1 MQAGQFSGQDGD
13 RMTREMPFG
22 APIDR
27 SQRHGSMS
35 LLMLVTLFIV
45 GAVAA
50 MLYLGESS
58 YATILTIL
66 LATFAAVG
74 VLAAFLYAMGILQFA
89 GRAARNDITK
99 LIVDGATDGHLVVD
113 REGKILYANGAYQ
126 AFCGALPGRVAS
138 VRPVERLFSGA
149 PDVSEAAYRLAQAAR
164 EGRIGQEVIRLVPA
178 LAGGGAHGWY
188 RVRVRP
194 MNTGPVNAVHWTVSD
209 VTREHERHENEFQE
223 LQEAISYLDNAPAGF
238 FVARPEGK
246 IVYLNAT
253 LAGWLDLDLTET
265 ADQRLSLSDIVASGG
280 ASLISSVQGM
290 PGSLKTETID
300 LDLRRQNGLPLPV
313 RLIHRVAFGA
323 DGTPGVSRTLVL
335 NRAQGQDLSDGR
347 AAEVRFARFFNNS
360 PLAIATLDRAGQF
373 VSTNARFAS
382 LLADLPQG
390 GVRDIASLPVP
401 ADRPKIEAAFQEAL
415 RGRGEIDPV
424 DAALEGSAMRSARC
438 YFVPAEAPGDKD
450 EAALVYLVET
460 TEEKKLQEQFFQ
472 SMKMNAIGQL
482 AGGVAH
488 DFNNHLQA
496 IVGFSDLLIGNY
508 RATDPRYQD
517 VMQIKNSANRAK
529 SLVRQL
535 LAFSRQQTLLPEPI
549 DLGERLSDLTNLLKR
564 SIGPNVELEVR
575 HGRDLWSIFADPAS
589 FDNMIINLAV
599 NARDAMGEGGK
610 LTIRTANV
618 LAGDVGRYE
627 VEDMPAA
634 DYVVVEAIDTGCGM
648 PPDIRKKI
656 FEPFF
661 TTKEVGKGT
670 GLGLSSVYG
679 FVTQSNGFIA
689 CESEVG
695 KGTTFRIFLPRHV
708 EIADEATEAEASAP
722 VTPAEPEP
730 GLSSAVAPG
739 AVAAAAKAAPAE
751 DMTGKGTILLVED
764 EDAVRNFGARALR
777 SRGYTVIEAQSG
789 VDALDQVEGRLAEID
804 LVISDVVMPEM
815 DGPTLLRELRARN
828 PELKVIFVSGYAEEA
843 FRKNLPDGEQF
854 DFLPKPFGLKQL
866 VEAVKGILG

>member
-1 MQAGQFSGQDGD
+1 
-13 RMTREMPFG
+13 MTKETPFG

-27 SQRHGSMS
+27 SQRHGSTVV
-35 LLMLVTLFIV
+35 LLLVTLFIV
-45 GAVAA
+45 GAVVA
-50 MLYLGESS
+50 MITLGESY
-58 YATILTIL
+58 YATVLTFL
-66 LATFAAVG
+66 LATFAAIG

-89 GRAARNDITK
+89 GRSSRYDVTK
-99 LIVDGATDGHLVVD
+99 QIIDGAGEGHLVID
-113 REGKILYANGAYQ
+113 REGKVLYANGAYQ
-126 AFCGALPGRVAS
+126 SFCGGLPGRIAS
-138 VRPVERLFSGA
+138 IRPVERLFSGA
-149 PDVSEAAYRLAQAAR
+149 PEVSEATYRLAQAAR
-164 EGRIGQEVIRLVPA
+164 EGRGGMEIIRLVPA

-188 RVRVRP
+188 RVRVRSMESGGAP
-194 MNTGPVNAVHWTVSD
+194 AVHWTVSD
-209 VTREHERHENEFQE
+209 ITRERERHENEFQE

-246 IVYLNAT
+246 LVYLNAT
-253 LAGWLDLDLTET
+253 LAGWLDLDLAEI
-265 ADQRLSLSDIVASGG
+265 ADQKLDLKDIIASGG
-280 ASLISSVQGM
+280 AALLAGVQGM
-290 PGSLKTETID
+290 PGALKTETID
-300 LDLRRQNGLPLPV
+300 LDLKRRNGHSLPV

-323 DGTPGVSRTLVL
+323 DGAPGISRTLVL
-335 NRAQGQDLSDGR
+335 NRAQGQDVSDGR

-360 PLAIATLDRAGQF
+360 PLAIATLDRTGGF
-373 VSTNARFAS
+373 VSTNAR
-382 LLADLPQG
+382 LATLIAAMPQG
-390 GVRDIASLPVP
+390 NAREIGAMIAP
-401 ADRPKIEAAFQEAL
+401 ADRSKVEAAFREAL
-415 RGRGEIDPV
+415 AGRGEIEPV
-424 DAALEGSAMRSARC
+424 DAQLATEETRSARFF
-438 YFVPAEAPGDKD
+438 FVPADTTGEKD
-450 EAALVYLVET
+450 EAALVYLIET
-460 TEEKKLQEQFFQ
+460 TDEKKLQEQFFQ

-575 HGRDLWSIFADPAS
+575 HGRDLWGINADPAS
-589 FDNMIINLAV
+589 FDNMVINLAV
-599 NARDAMGEGGK
+599 NARDAMPEGGK
-610 LTIRTANV
+610 LMIRTAN
-618 LAGDVGRYE
+618 LPADESARYE
-627 VEDMPAA
+627 VEGMPEA
-634 DYVVVEAIDTGCGM
+634 DYVIVEVTDTGTGM
-648 PPDIRKKI
+648 SAEVRKKI

-679 FVTQSNGFIA
+679 FLTQSNGFID
-689 CESEVG
+689 CVSELK
-695 KGTTFRIFLPRHV
+695 KGTTFRIFLPRHDLVV
-708 EIADEATEAEASAP
+708 EPAALVAGEVAP
-722 VTPAEPEP
+722 APAVAGGKVAAVAQVVTPTA
-730 GLSSAVAPG
+730 APG
-739 AVAAAAKAAPAE
+739 A

-789 VDALDQVEGRLAEID
+789 VDALNQVEGKLDEID

-815 DGPTLLRELRARN
+815 DGPTLLRELRAMN

-866 VEAVKGILG
+866 VEAVKTVIS

>member
-1 MQAGQFSGQDGD
+1 
-13 RMTREMPFG
+13 MTRETPFG

-27 SQRHGSMS
+27 SQRQGSTV
-35 LLMLVTLFIV
+35 LLLLVTLFIV
-45 GAVAA
+45 GAVLA
-50 MLYLGESS
+50 MLLLGEAH
-58 YATILTIL
+58 YATVLTVL
-66 LATFAAVG
+66 LATFAAIG
-74 VLAAFLYAMGILQFA
+74 VIAAFLYAMGVLQFA
-89 GRAARNDITK
+89 GRGARNDITK
-99 LIVDGATDGHLVVD
+99 LIVDGSADGHLVVD
-113 REGKILYANGAYQ
+113 REGKVLYANGAYQ
-126 AFCGALPGRVAS
+126 ALCGGMPGRLAS
-138 VRPVERLFSGA
+138 IRPVERLFSGA
-149 PDVSEAAYRLAQAAR
+149 PEVSEATYRLAQAAR
-164 EGRIGQEVIRLVPA
+164 EGRIGMEVIRLVPA
-178 LAGGGAHGWY
+178 LSGGGSHGWY

-194 MNTGPVNAVHWTVSD
+194 VDAASGPAVQWTVSD
-209 VTREHERHENEFQE
+209 VTRERERHENEFQE

-238 FVARPEGK
+238 FVSRPDGK
-246 IVYLNAT
+246 LVYLNAT
-253 LAGWLDLDLTET
+253 LAGWLDRDLAEI
-265 ADQRLSLSDIVASGG
+265 AEQKLELKDIVASGG
-280 ASLISSVQGM
+280 AALLGAVQGL
-290 PGSLKTETID
+290 PGALKTETID
-300 LDLRRQNGLPLPV
+300 LDLKRRNGNSLPV
-313 RLIHRVAFGA
+313 RLIHRIAFGA

-335 NRAQGQDLSDGR
+335 NRAQGQDVSDGR

-360 PLAIATLDRAGQF
+360 PLAIATLDRSGAF
-373 VSTNARFAS
+373 VSTNAR
-382 LLADLPQG
+382 LATLIAALPQG
-390 GVRDIASLPVP
+390 SPRDITAMIAP
-401 ADRPKIEAAFQEAL
+401 AERSKVETAFREAIG
-415 RGRGEIDPV
+415 GRGEIEPV
-424 DAALEGSAMRSARC
+424 DAALATAEARSARFF
-438 YFVPAEAPGDKD
+438 FVPADTIGDKE
-450 EAALVYLVET
+450 EAALVYLIET
-460 TEEKKLQEQFFQ
+460 TDEKKLQEQFFQ

-575 HGRDLWSIFADPAS
+575 HGRELWGIHADPAS

-599 NARDAMGEGGK
+599 NARDAMPDGGK
-610 LTIRTANV
+610 LIIRTANV
-618 LAGDVGRYE
+618 AEAAAGEFAIEG
-627 VEDMPAA
+627 MPAA
-634 DYVVVEAIDTGCGM
+634 DYVLVEVTDTGTGM
-648 PPDIRKKI
+648 PEEVRKKI

-679 FVTQSNGFIA
+679 FLTQSNGFIG
-689 CESEVG
+689 CSSTVG
-695 KGTTFRIFLPRHV
+695 KGTVFRIFLPRHDV
-708 EIADEATEAEASAP
+708 A
-722 VTPAEPEP
+722 TPAEQHAADSKALLP
-730 GLSSAVAPG
+730 
-739 AVAAAAKAAPAE
+739 AAAAEGTSPVATAPAAAPAAAAPA

-764 EDAVRNFGARALR
+764 EDAVRNFGARALK

-789 VDALDQVEGRLAEID
+789 VDALNQIGGRLHEID

-843 FRKNLPDGEQF
+843 FRKNLPDGQQF

-866 VEAVKGILG
+866 VEAVKGVMG